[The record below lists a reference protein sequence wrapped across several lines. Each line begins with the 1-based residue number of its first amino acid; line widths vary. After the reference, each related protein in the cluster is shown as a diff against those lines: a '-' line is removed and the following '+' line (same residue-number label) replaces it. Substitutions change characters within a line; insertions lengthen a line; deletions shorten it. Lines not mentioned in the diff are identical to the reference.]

1 MKRAKGDLIKNI
13 RDGQHVEGLFLVKE
27 MSRAE
32 TRTGSPYLVLTVM
45 DETGELGGRVW
56 ENADM
61 LMPECPPGG
70 IISLT
75 GQAQAYRN
83 ILQLKINRIKAVPET
98 EVDMSLFVPSTPG
111 DIDAMAAELEQL
123 AKSVTDP
130 DLQELVLAF
139 LKDNQFFEKFCKA
152 PAAKSMHHAY
162 LGGLLEHTLAVSRL
176 ADMTTRLYPS
186 IDRSLLIAGA
196 ILHDIGKV
204 SEFSYALYPF
214 DYSDQG
220 RLVGHHVLGSDLVQ
234 EKINALKK
242 FPEKLGTRLKHL
254 ILSHHGRH
262 EFGSPALPMM
272 REAFILNFLDDLDA
286 KINYVDRL
294 GKQALESGYQWT
306 EYQRTLERFLFV
318 KGSADEPPQDPVPE
332 GTAMLET
339 PESQNSRP
347 QNRVPK
353 AKSKNMSDTR
363 QRTLF

>member
-1 MKRAKGDLIKNI
+1 MKLAKGDLIKNI
-13 RDGQHVEGLFLVKE
+13 RDGQHVDGLFLVKE

-56 ENADM
+56 DNADM

-70 IISLT
+70 IVSLA

-83 ILQLKINRIKAVPET
+83 ILQLKINRIKAVPEA
-98 EVDMSLFVPSTPG
+98 EVDMSLFVPSAPG

-130 DLQELVLAF
+130 DLKELVLAF
-139 LKDNQFFEKFCKA
+139 LRDKQFFEKFCKA
-152 PAAKSMHHAY
+152 PAAKTMHHAY
-162 LGGLLEHTLAVSRL
+162 LGGLLEHTLAVARL

-196 ILHDIGKV
+196 ILHDIGKIT
-204 SEFSYALYPF
+204 EFSFDTHPF
-214 DYSDQG
+214 NYSDSG
-220 RLVGHHVLGSDLVQ
+220 RLVGHMVLGVEMIQ
-234 EKINALKK
+234 TKINTLDE
-242 FPEKLGTRLKHL
+242 FPEEIGIKVKHC

-272 REAFILNFLDDLDA
+272 LEAFILNFLDDLDA
-286 KINYVDRL
+286 KINYVNRL
-294 GKQALESGYQWT
+294 GSQALEPGYQWT

-318 KGSADEPPQDPVPE
+318 KGHSAQPRMDAALEAPEREEESAGPSDPQPKGASKTKPKTMPD
-332 GTAMLET
+332 
-339 PESQNSRP
+339 SRQP
-347 QNRVPK
+347 
-353 AKSKNMSDTR
+353 
-363 QRTLF
+363 TLF

>member
-1 MKRAKGDLIKNI
+1 MKPAKGDLIKNI

-27 MSRAE
+27 MNRAE
-32 TRTGSPYLVLTVM
+32 TRTGNPYLVLTVM
-45 DETGELGGRVW
+45 DETGEMSGRVW

-61 LMPECPPGG
+61 LMTECPTGG
-70 IISLT
+70 IVSLT
-75 GQAQAYRN
+75 GQAQAYRD
-83 ILQLKINRIKAVPET
+83 ILQLKINRIRAVPKT

-111 DIDAMAAELEQL
+111 DIDAMATELKQL

-130 DLQELVLAF
+130 DLKELILAF
-139 LKDNQFFEKFCKA
+139 LNDKQFFEKFCTA

-162 LGGLLEHTLAVSRL
+162 LGGLLEHTLAVTRL

-204 SEFSYALYPF
+204 NEFSYALYPF
-214 DYSDQG
+214 DYSDEG
-220 RLVGHHVLGSDLVQ
+220 RLVGHLVLGSDLVQ
-234 EKINALKK
+234 EKISGLKE

-254 ILSHHGRH
+254 ILSHHGRY

-272 REAFILNFLDDLDA
+272 LEAFILNFLDDLDA
-286 KINYVDRL
+286 KINYVNRL
-294 GKQALESGYQWT
+294 GNQALDPGYQWT

-318 KGSADEPPQDPVPE
+318 KGYSENPPHGSVTVGEAMPEPPEPNNSR
-332 GTAMLET
+332 
-339 PESQNSRP
+339 SQNRA
-347 QNRVPK
+347 PK
-353 AKSKNMSDTR
+353 KKIMLDTR